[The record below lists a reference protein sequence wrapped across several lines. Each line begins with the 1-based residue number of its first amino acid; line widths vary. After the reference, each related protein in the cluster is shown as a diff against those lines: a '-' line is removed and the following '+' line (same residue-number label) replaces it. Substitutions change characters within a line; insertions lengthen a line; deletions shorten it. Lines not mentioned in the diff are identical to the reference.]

1 MAEISTVEN
10 VSVEDLKRDLEIKEL
25 KIQNLS
31 LQLKNEK
38 LQRALT
44 STVPQ
49 DSLFVSIETR
59 LTVGFERFIELNDT
73 NTHIHQSYGSWY
85 SDVLQRMEVSSCYVY
100 KNHIFAKSFHNKS
113 YVTGYFYSRNNDQ
126 KTGTHYIGMVQD
138 VNNVLDK

>member
-49 DSLFVSIETR
+49 DSLFISIETR
-59 LTVGFERFIELNDT
+59 LTVGFERFTELNDT
-73 NTHIHQSYGSWY
+73 H
-85 SDVLQRMEVSSCYVY
+85 SSVVW
-100 KNHIFAKSFHNKS
+100 KL
-113 YVTGYFYSRNNDQ
+113 V
-126 KTGTHYIGMVQD
+126 
-138 VNNVLDK
+138 

>member
-1 MAEISTVEN
+1 MSEISTVEN

-49 DSLFVSIETR
+49 DSLFISIETR

-73 NTHIHQSYGSWY
+73 H
-85 SDVLQRMEVSSCYVY
+85 SSVVW
-100 KNHIFAKSFHNKS
+100 KL
-113 YVTGYFYSRNNDQ
+113 V
-126 KTGTHYIGMVQD
+126 
-138 VNNVLDK
+138 

>member
-31 LQLKNEK
+31 LQLENEK

-49 DSLFVSIETR
+49 DSLFISIETR
-59 LTVGFERFIELNDT
+59 LTVGFERFTELNDT
-73 NTHIHQSYGSWY
+73 H
-85 SDVLQRMEVSSCYVY
+85 SSVVW
-100 KNHIFAKSFHNKS
+100 KL
-113 YVTGYFYSRNNDQ
+113 V
-126 KTGTHYIGMVQD
+126 
-138 VNNVLDK
+138 

>member
-49 DSLFVSIETR
+49 DSLFISIETR

-73 NTHIHQSYGSWY
+73 H
-85 SDVLQRMEVSSCYVY
+85 SSVVW
-100 KNHIFAKSFHNKS
+100 KL
-113 YVTGYFYSRNNDQ
+113 V
-126 KTGTHYIGMVQD
+126 
-138 VNNVLDK
+138 